1 MYNRKSST
9 DRGVMKMDTNEQKQQ
24 DKRELRRK
32 RRQRSQIIAY
42 TVVVILILV
51 LAAGIALAVSK
62 ITSMSR
68 NQEDQQNKVEE
79 ILSDE
84 ETIQAPT
91 ETPET
96 VAELTDE
103 QKLDTIIN
111 EAIIQNMPLEDKV
124 AGLFITTPESITGV
138 SAAIQAGDGTK
149 DALAKYPVG
158 GIVYASRNIQSA
170 DQLKQM
176 IDNTKLYTSY
186 PLFVAI
192 DGEGSGIDAVAAA
205 GLGTRADTPQNIGA
219 SGDTSNAYM
228 AGTTVGTYLAE
239 LGFNLDFAPSA
250 DISIVDGNAA
260 GSSSYGADADTV
272 ASYAA
277 YMQAGL
283 QEQKVN
289 ACIGQ
294 FPGIGSTT
302 ESTKDG
308 MASTDRSAEDFR
320 ANEFVAFQTCIDNGM
335 TKMIRVSA
343 MSAASL
349 TGDNTPCTLSGAVVT
364 DILRNELNFRG
375 VIVSGA
381 MNEAAITN
389 YYGADEAAVMALR
402 AGCDMIYAP
411 ENFETAYNGVLE
423 AVQNGTISEDRI
435 NDSLRRI
442 YRIKYADKLEQ

>member
-1 MYNRKSST
+1 
-9 DRGVMKMDTNEQKQQ
+9 MKMDTNEQKQEQQ
-24 DKRELRRK
+24 DRRDERRRRRK
-32 RRQRSQIIAY
+32 RSQIIAY
-42 TVVVILILV
+42 TVVGVLILILAV
-51 LAAGIALAVSK
+51 AIALAVSA
-62 ITSMSR
+62 ITGRSHT
-68 NQEDQQNKVEE
+68 QQQQQTKLDE
-79 ILSDE
+79 ILASE
-84 ETIQAPT
+84 ETITAPT
-91 ETPET
+91 EPVET
-96 VAELTDE
+96 VQEMTDE
-103 QKLDTIIN
+103 QKLDKIID

-149 DALAKYPVG
+149 DALSKYPVG
-158 GIVYASRNIQSA
+158 GIVYAAKNIQSA

-186 PLFVAI
+186 PLFIAI
-192 DGEGSGIDAVAAA
+192 DGEGSGTDAAAAA
-205 GLGTRADTPQNIGA
+205 GLGTKVDSPEIIGA
-219 SGDTSNAYM
+219 SGDANNAYT

-250 DISIVDGNAA
+250 DLKVVDGNAA
-260 GSSSYGADADTV
+260 GSSSYGTDAATV
-272 ASYAA
+272 ANFVTS
-277 YMQAGL
+277 MQTGL
-283 QEQKVN
+283 QEQKVTS
-289 ACIGQ
+289 CIGH

-302 ESTKDG
+302 QNTKDG

-320 ANEFVAFQTCIDNGM
+320 ANEFAVFQNCIDSGS
-335 TKMIRVSA
+335 TKMISVSN
-343 MSAASL
+343 MAAPSL
-349 TGDNTPCTLSGAVVT
+349 TGDNTPCSLSSAVVT

-381 MNEAAITN
+381 MNQAAISS

-402 AGCDMIYAP
+402 AGCDMIYTP

-423 AVQNGTISEDRI
+423 AVQNGTISEERV

>member
-1 MYNRKSST
+1 
-9 DRGVMKMDTNEQKQQ
+9 MKMDTNEQNQQ
-24 DKRELRRK
+24 DKRELRHK
-32 RRQRSQIIAY
+32 RRQRNQIIAY
-42 TVVVILILV
+42 TVVGIMILL
-51 LAAGIALAVSK
+51 LAVGIAFAVSK

-68 NQEDQQNKVEE
+68 NQEEQQNKVDE

-91 ETPET
+91 ESQET
-96 VAELTDE
+96 VVELTDE
-103 QKLDTIIN
+103 QKLDT
-111 EAIIQNMPLEDKV
+111 
-124 AGLFITTPESITGV
+124 
-138 SAAIQAGDGTK
+138 K
-149 DALAKYPVG
+149 DALSQYPVG
-158 GIVYASRNIQSA
+158 GIVYAAKNIQSA

-186 PLFVAI
+186 PLFIAI
-192 DGEGSGIDAVAAA
+192 DGEGSDTDAVAAA
-205 GLGTRADTPQNIGA
+205 GLGTKVDTPQSIGA
-219 SGDTSNAYM
+219 AGDTNNAYL

-250 DISIVDGNAA
+250 DLSVVDGNAA
-260 GSSSYGADADTV
+260 GSSSYGSEADNV
-272 ASYAA
+272 ASFVG

-283 QEQKVN
+283 QEQKVT

-294 FPGIGSTT
+294 FPGIGSSTQ
-302 ESTKDG
+302 STKDG

-320 ANEFVAFQTCIDNGM
+320 ANEFVVFQTCIDNGM
-335 TKMIRVSA
+335 TKMIRISNMA
-343 MSAASL
+343 SSSL
-349 TGDNTPCTLSGAVVT
+349 TGDNTPCTFSSAVVT

-381 MNEAAITN
+381 MNEAAISN
-389 YYGADEAAVMALR
+389 YYGADEAAVLALR

-423 AVQNGTISEDRI
+423 AVQNGTISEERI

>member
-1 MYNRKSST
+1 
-9 DRGVMKMDTNEQKQQ
+9 MDTNEQNQQ
-24 DKRELRRK
+24 DKRELRHK

-42 TVVVILILV
+42 TVVGIMILV
-51 LAAGIALAVSK
+51 LAAGIAFAVSK
-62 ITSMSR
+62 ITGMSR
-68 NQEDQQNKVEE
+68 NQEEQQSRLEE
-79 ILSDE
+79 ILASE
-84 ETIQAPT
+84 ETIQTPT
-91 ETPET
+91 ETQET
-96 VAELTDE
+96 VEELTDE

-138 SAAIQAGDGTK
+138 SAAVQAGDGTK
-149 DALAKYPVG
+149 DALSKYPVG
-158 GIVYASRNIQSA
+158 GIVYAAKNIQSA

-186 PLFVAI
+186 PLFIAV
-192 DGEGSGIDAVAAA
+192 DGEGSGIDAIAAA
-205 GLGTRADTPQNIGA
+205 GLGTQVDTPQNIGV

-250 DISIVDGNAA
+250 DLSIVEGNAA

-272 ASYAA
+272 ASFVA

-283 QEQKVN
+283 QEQKVTS
-289 ACIGQ
+289 CIGH

-302 ESTKDG
+302 QNTKDG

-320 ANEFVAFQTCIDNGM
+320 TNEFAAFQTCIDNGV
-335 TKMIRVSA
+335 TKMISVSD
-343 MSAASL
+343 MAAPSL
-349 TGDNTPCTLSGAVVT
+349 TGDNTPCTLSSVVVT

-381 MNEAAITN
+381 MNQAAITN